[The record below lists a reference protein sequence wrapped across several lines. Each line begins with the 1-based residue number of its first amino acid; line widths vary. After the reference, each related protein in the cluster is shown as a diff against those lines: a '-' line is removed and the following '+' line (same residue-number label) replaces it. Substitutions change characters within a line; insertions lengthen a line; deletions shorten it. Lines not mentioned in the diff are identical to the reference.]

1 MTTFDRRAANAPTF
15 LLYVTGMPP
24 ANQAML
30 RRLRRL
36 LDAEYGDG
44 YDLQVCDVFEH
55 PHKAHADGIFAT
67 PTLLRRHPTPQVR
80 IIGTRWSEEGLPV
93 ALRQR
98 AG

>member
-1 MTTFDRRAANAPTF
+1 MTTTDRRAVNAPTF
-15 LLYVTGMPP
+15 TLYVTGMPP
-24 ANQAML
+24 ENQALL

-44 YDLQVCDVFEH
+44 YDLQVCDVFKH

-67 PTLLRRHPTPQVR
+67 PTLLRLHPPPRVR
-80 IIGTRWSEEGLPV
+80 IIGTPWSDEGLPV
-93 ALRQR
+93 ALRKR